1 MLSIL
6 LQATAQEGGPIGQYG
21 SLIMMALIFVVFY
34 FFMIRPQMKKQ
45 KEIKKFRESI
55 TVGDKVIT
63 SGGIYGKV
71 KEIKPD
77 SFFLLIAENVRVNVD
92 KSSVFATAAD
102 TQSTK

>member
-6 LQATAQEGGPIGQYG
+6 LQATAQEGGPMGQYG

-45 KEIKKFRESI
+45 KEIKKFRDSI
-55 TVGDKVIT
+55 AIGDKVIT

-71 KEIKPD
+71 KDIKQD
-77 SFFLLIAENVRVNVD
+77 SFVLEIAENVRVTVD
-92 KSSVFATAAD
+92 KNSVFATAAD
-102 TQSTK
+102 APTTR

>member
-6 LQATAQEGGPIGQYG
+6 LQATAQEGGPWGQYG

-45 KEIKKFRESI
+45 KEIKKFRDSI
-55 TVGDKVIT
+55 AIGDKVIT

-71 KEIKPD
+71 KDIKQD
-77 SFFLLIAENVRVNVD
+77 SFVLEIAENVRVTVD
-92 KSSVFATAAD
+92 KNSVFATAAD
-102 TQSTK
+102 APTTR

>member
-6 LQATAQEGGPIGQYG
+6 LQATAQEGGPMGQYG

-45 KEIKKFRESI
+45 KEIKKFRDSI
-55 TVGDKVIT
+55 AIGDKVIT

-71 KEIKPD
+71 KDIKQD
-77 SFFLLIAENVRVNVD
+77 SFVLEIAENVRVTVD
-92 KSSVFATAAD
+92 KNSVFATAAD
-102 TQSTK
+102 APNTR